1 MFAKPIVTFAL
12 FMGLFTSLTIT
23 GTITL
28 TKQEFGDQF
37 LLNWFHLW
45 TIAYPV
51 AVCCIVIYRPLA
63 SNLTKRCL
71 ELMGHEG

>member
-28 TKQEFGDQF
+28 TKQEFGEQF

-51 AVCCIVIYRPLA
+51 AVCCI
-63 SNLTKRCL
+63 
-71 ELMGHEG
+71 